1 MESLREKLQ
10 EKGYSLTDCQS
21 FYHWMCTAG
30 ENKDYLVTQ
39 NEAGQME
46 NNLFKFENKNPNYY
60 HLFLTKCVSC
70 EGTHSPKHCLNGEL
84 KRMKR
89 AKKPPT
95 PRDVFAAAEMLQT
108 YIYITRFD
116 KSVDR
121 NIAELQG
128 YIFAPTSKQ
137 NLDIAML
144 CLILHKRRDGSV
156 EFARIDRQENMEHLM
171 PCPGKI
177 VNIDHK
183 HCFGLRFL
191 NDFSVLF
198 EQTVAYGQKYD
209 VNDFFRRMS
218 LEFYGTENH
227 HDRVMN
233 IICDF
238 ELKEGNLDVFSKYT
252 GEKITNETSVR
263 EKKKILGRHVEQVRK
278 RLKPVGEGE
287 FYALS
292 SVYNVDVI
300 IDDHRKGGWE
310 WYMPVVCCFFSC
322 FVSPIILRTQ
332 KGDRGCVFK
341 PYVTE
346 SENTCSCR
354 QQKPKIYGCIGKVKA
369 DVIEKVCKYH

>member
-1 MESLREKLQ
+1 
-10 EKGYSLTDCQS
+10 
-21 FYHWMCTAG
+21 
-30 ENKDYLVTQ
+30 
-39 NEAGQME
+39 
-46 NNLFKFENKNPNYY
+46 
-60 HLFLTKCVSC
+60 
-70 EGTHSPKHCLNGEL
+70 
-84 KRMKR
+84 MKR
-89 AKKPPT
+89 GKKPPT

-156 EFARIDRQENMEHLM
+156 EFARIDRQENIEHLM

-300 IDDHRKGGWE
+300 IDDHRK
-310 WYMPVVCCFFSC
+310 
-322 FVSPIILRTQ
+322 
-332 KGDRGCVFK
+332 
-341 PYVTE
+341 E

-354 QQKPKIYGCIGKVKA
+354 QQKPKIHGRIGKVKA
-369 DVIEKVCKYH
+369 DIIEEVFQKTCCQPLKRKQNHTHLIDIPDITREWPKRTRYVLQTPAI

>member
-1 MESLREKLQ
+1 MESLREGLQ
-10 EKGYSLTDCQS
+10 ENGYSLTDCKS

-30 ENKDYLVTQ
+30 EDKDYLVTQ
-39 NEAGQME
+39 NEAEQME

-70 EGTHSPKHCLNGEL
+70 EGTHSPKNCLNGEL

-89 AKKPPT
+89 GKKPPT

-116 KSVDR
+116 QSVGT
-121 NIAELQG
+121 NIERLRG

-137 NLDIAML
+137 NLDIEML
-144 CLILHKRRDGSV
+144 CLIMHKRRDGSL
-156 EFARIDRQENMEHLM
+156 EFARIDRIENMANLM
-171 PCPGKI
+171 PCPGVI
-177 VNIDHK
+177 VNEDHK

-198 EQTVAYGQKYD
+198 DQTVAYGLKSD
-209 VNDFFRRMS
+209 VNDFFRRVS
-218 LEFYGTENH
+218 LEFYGKEDH

-238 ELKEGNLDVFSKYT
+238 ELKDDNLDVFCKYI
-252 GEKITNETSVR
+252 GEKITNETSIR
-263 EKKKILGRHVEQVRK
+263 EKKKILGEHVEQVRK

-300 IDDHRKGGWE
+300 IDEHRKGGWE
-310 WYMPVVCCFFSC
+310 WYMPVVCCFFYC

-332 KGDRGCVFK
+332 NGERGCVFI
-341 PYVTE
+341 PYDTE
-346 SENTCSCR
+346 SKNTCSCR
-354 QQKPKIYGCIGKVKA
+354 QQKPKIYGRIGKVKA
-369 DVIEKVCKYH
+369 NIIEKVCKYL